1 MKKFFAKALAILLVC
16 LFALSAVNF
25 SIIADDSSPLG
36 EKLAAMNVK
45 IRGSNRLMFYF
56 TNIDNVEFFEVK
68 IPQATGSVE
77 AFKIY
82 KNKLTYEKEKDR
94 YLLEVP
100 VAAAQLSDQVTIQAF
115 DAAGNAGKLRSYSIR
130 DYANQLFELADTNP
144 DNANYANAAKAV
156 GAMLN
161 YGAMA
166 QMFFG
171 YNTGNLANAGLDT
184 DGTTT
189 DGIYGVDGSY
199 HDPIDNIKFTGVSAY
214 LEDTVS
220 LRFYFEYTG
229 TRKDSP
235 KELSVKIEGTEYR
248 NEVIRDSNGKYYILI
263 NNIPASLF
271 NKQYEVCL
279 SEDSTDYASI
289 RYSVFNYL
297 QAKLEIDD
305 SQEFEDLAHSAFD
318 FYVLTNQYRGSG
330 NAETESVTVNAANG
344 FGYTVS
350 GGRVNGTNDN
360 GTLTDDK
367 TGFTVNN
374 GETITIMVN
383 SLPSSETCSFKLYAS
398 DEVNVTVAG
407 SSYPLSAGENTIDL
421 TNPTATE
428 IRVEAVNGS
437 TFVLFTCDT
446 GSNDTGYSDM
456 SSIDFS
462 DRNNLDF
469 IESVNNADLS
479 YDFTKE
485 AAKFNVSA
493 SGLQFAIKAPEGA
506 SVTAGN
512 YAYIEFTYMIP
523 ASSEFVAEQTIS
535 YQIGANTIDLGTAA
549 LTADGRWHAAKID
562 ISSFAPSLAGSI
574 DSLCLIFVNDDLSA
588 GHEFYLKSLN
598 LKEATDTSISIVDD
612 LLGKLTDGEM
622 DIATRDGNGNVTD
635 TLAVNKT
642 SSIENCDGY
651 FTRIVVGNG
660 AEVIKDDDSV
670 TYDRYVGFT
679 LGGETVTGKYM
690 VIKYRTDVIPQRVR
704 FEVFATVG
712 ENTIS
717 GFDNPENECGGHAYG
732 VVSDGKW
739 HTLVIDLAEIS
750 ADVKAAGDEV
760 RLNDVRIDLFDCFN
774 TGDIIDIAYI
784 GFCEDINAFRA
795 TLDEGEYLEFSDCE
809 WHASVDSIK
818 TDEIKKT
825 STGLGYDFGANHLE
839 SASNRVAVTLNGSV
853 WTFAGWFIVGNQK
866 VSNLQYC
873 VTEEDGT
880 EHWFTVHESTSGAN
894 RYCKAEQE
902 VINYVANTY
911 GFENSGDA
919 KRLYMQTDLLKYAGQ
934 TVRISVRATTEDGNA
949 VMLYTAEVNV
959 TAPKYNSLN
968 YVLTGDE
975 LYREMFGGDHDA
987 IGQINQVPHAVVKNE
1002 DGTVSVRVTTLRSGG
1017 TARKWLGIQ
1026 PNASTPT
1033 GKYMVIKYR
1042 TNGLPTKGHF
1052 YIYAAS
1058 VGKIKNE
1065 DNRMSSA
1072 GFVGDG
1078 NWHTLVIDL
1087 SSAPAAG
1094 ANANFDYCIT
1104 DVRLQMLDHLADGEI
1119 VDFEYIGFCD
1129 SINDIPLSDGEHLEY
1144 SWQKWS
1150 ASVDTVTM
1158 DGQTAAKNSTGEVP
1172 GASQHGLL
1180 SGGQWAWSGGWFA
1193 IDGQSAKEVSVCI
1206 TEEDGT
1212 AHRTTVTKGA
1222 TNTNAPNTWWEATD
1236 ITSYVKTTDG
1246 YSEST
1251 VGYRVNLSANLLEF
1265 LGQTVSVSVRA
1276 LTSDDRTVTV
1286 YSASV
1291 YVPMSATP
1299 QWITGIELQK
1309 YINNSFHSKT
1319 PNSDGSLTLSAQP
1332 GAGTDNY
1339 TNELQSELAG
1349 VKAPRYAII
1358 RYKTTNK
1365 TTLGM
1370 YARTTSSTGYV
1381 KLHGSII
1388 NDGKWHT
1395 VVFDL
1400 TASGQY
1406 TLGEDITFLRVDPCL
1421 LQGESITIDYVYL
1434 CDTIGDSGLDYS
1446 VDLIEKNNSSLSS
1459 SMGTIDRTP
1468 DGLRITS
1475 AGFTADATRMSIS
1488 LNGAKTGKYL
1498 VMTYRY
1504 ASTNQKNAGLPYIN
1518 VWTSTVNGGATG
1530 GDNQQ
1535 ANVLADGRWHT
1546 VVVDISKNKTVTAN
1560 DDGTYSLKY
1569 LSLDVFSP
1577 ASACAGD
1584 YLDISY
1590 IGFSDDFNEIADEF
1604 GETKYSV
1611 AYQLN
1616 NDNGTLGSGQVH
1628 SWMSCSTTVTRSKTA
1643 TSNITGFATVNGKI
1657 TDVYYQI
1664 VAADGSTAGWTNAT
1678 SGIFN
1683 PGDDGYETYNS
1694 RSGTAQTIWLGT
1706 GGSIENA
1713 ATFEIPASALEGYS
1727 AGDVIT
1733 VLVAVKTTDM
1743 VDGSFAVLVSCTMTF
1758 TE

>member
-1 MKKFFAKALAILLVC
+1 MKKLLTKALAVLLVC

-25 SIIADDSSPLG
+25 SISADDSNPLG

-68 IPQATGSVE
+68 IPQANGSVE

-82 KNKLTYEKEKDR
+82 KNRLTYEKEKDR

-100 VAAAQLSDQVTIQAF
+100 VAAAQLSEQVTIQAF

-130 DYANQLFELADTNP
+130 DYANQLFALADTNS
-144 DNANYANAAKAV
+144 NYANAAKALES
-156 GAMLN
+156 MLN

-166 QMFFG
+166 QKYFD
-171 YNTGNLANAGLDT
+171 YKTDNLANAGLNT
-184 DGTTT
+184 DSITSG
-189 DGIYGVDGSY
+189 GIYGVDSSY

-214 LEDTVS
+214 LEDAVS

-235 KELSVKIEGTEYR
+235 KELSVKIGGTEYK
-248 NEVIRDSNGKYYILI
+248 NEVNRDSNGKYYVLI

-279 SEDSTDYASI
+279 SEDGTNYASI

-305 SQEFEDLAHSAFD
+305 SQKFEDLAHSAFD

-330 NAETESVTVNAANG
+330 SAETESVTVNAANG

-350 GGRVNGTNDN
+350 GGRVNGTNNN
-360 GTLTDDK
+360 GTLADDK
-367 TGFTVNN
+367 TGFTANK
-374 GETITIMVN
+374 GETITIKVN
-383 SLPSSETCSFKLYAS
+383 SLPSSETYSFKLYAS
-398 DEVNVTVAG
+398 DKVKVTVAG
-407 SSYPLSAGENTIDL
+407 RSYDLSAGENTIDL

-428 IRVEAVNGS
+428 IKVEAVNGS

-485 AAKFNVSA
+485 AAKLNVSA
-493 SGLQFAIKAPEGA
+493 TGLQFEIKAPEGA

-523 ASSEFVAEQTIS
+523 ASSKFVANQEIS
-535 YQIGANTIDLGTAA
+535 CRVGANTIDLGTAA
-549 LTADGRWHAAKID
+549 LTADGRWHTAKID
-562 ISSFAPSLAGSI
+562 ISSFASSLAGSI

-612 LLGKLTDGEM
+612 LLGKLTDGEL
-622 DIATRDGNGNVTD
+622 DIATRDDKGNVTD
-635 TLAVNKT
+635 TLSVNKN

-660 AEVIKDDDSV
+660 AEVTKDDGSIAH
-670 TYDRYVGFT
+670 DRYVGFV

-690 VIKYRTDVIPQRVR
+690 VIRYRTDATPRKID

-717 GFDNPENECGGHAYG
+717 GFDNPEKECGGLAYG

-739 HTLVIDLAEIS
+739 HTLVIDLAKIS

-760 RLNDVRIDLFDCFN
+760 KLNDVRIDLFDCFN
-774 TGDIIDIAYI
+774 TGDVIDIAYI

-795 TLDEGEYLEFSDCE
+795 TLDEGEYLEFSNRE
-809 WHASVDSIK
+809 WSLAVDAVK
-818 TDEIKKT
+818 MDEIKVPA
-825 STGLGYDFGANHLE
+825 GGVDYAHGANSTISSVIE
-839 SASNRVAVTLNGSV
+839 GSV
-853 WTFAGWFIVGNQK
+853 WNFSGWFAINGVK
-866 VSNLQYC
+866 ASSLEYC
-873 VTEEDGT
+873 ITEENGT
-880 EHWFTVHESTSGAN
+880 ENHFDIHYSTSGAT
-894 RYCKAEQE
+894 RYFDTEKA
-902 VINYVANTY
+902 VTDYVRDSLRYTNP
-911 GFENSGDA
+911 NDA
-919 KRLYMQTDLLKYAGQ
+919 KRLSINADLLAYLGQ
-934 TVRISVRATTEDGNA
+934 TVTITIRAITEDGYA
-949 VMLYTAEVNV
+949 VVLYAVKVRV

-975 LYREMFGGDHDA
+975 LYGEMFGGDHDA
-987 IGQINQVPHAVVKNE
+987 IRQINQAPHAVVKNE

-1026 PNASTPT
+1026 PDASTPT

-1042 TNGLPTKGHF
+1042 TNGLPDTGHF
-1052 YIYAAS
+1052 YIYATT

-1065 DNRMSSA
+1065 DNRLSST

-1094 ANANFDYCIT
+1094 VNANFDYCIT
-1104 DVRLQMLDHLADGEI
+1104 DVRLQMLDNLADGEV

-1144 SWQKWS
+1144 SWQEWS

-1158 DGQTAAKNSTGEVP
+1158 DGQPALKNSTGDEA

-1212 AHRTTVTKGA
+1212 AHRTAVTKGA
-1222 TNTNAPNTWWEATD
+1222 TNTSAPNTWWEATD
-1236 ITSYVKTTDG
+1236 ITNYVKTHNG

-1265 LGQTVSVSVRA
+1265 LGQTVTVSVRA
-1276 LTSDDRTVTV
+1276 LTNDDRTVTV

-1358 RYKTTNK
+1358 RYKTTDK

-1388 NDGKWHT
+1388 NDGNWHT

-1400 TASGQY
+1400 TISGQY

-1459 SMGTIDRTP
+1459 AMGTIDRTP
-1468 DGLRITS
+1468 EGLRITS
-1475 AGFTADATRMSIS
+1475 AGFTTDSTRMSIN

-1504 ASTNQKNAGLPYIN
+1504 ASTNQKNANLANIN

-1535 ANVLADGRWHT
+1535 ANVIADGNWHT

-1569 LSLDVFSP
+1569 LALDVFST
-1577 ASACAGD
+1577 ASACNGD

-1590 IGFSDDFNEIADEF
+1590 IGFSDDFNEIVDEF

-1616 NDNGTLGSGQVH
+1616 NGNVTLGAGQVH
-1628 SWMSCSTTVTRSKTA
+1628 SWMSSATTVTRSKKA

-1664 VAADGSTAGWTNAT
+1664 VAADGSTAGWINAT

-1683 PGDDGYETYNS
+1683 PGDNGYETYNS
-1694 RSGTAQTIWLGT
+1694 QSGTAQTIWLGE
-1706 GGSIENA
+1706 GGNIENA

-1743 VDGSFAVLVSCTMTF
+1743 VEGSFAVLVSCTMTF